1 MADTSSYQESQ
12 SGTLDWYNKAV
23 QDLLAKG
30 QTQSNQALKQYTGNQ
45 VAGFTPQQTQAF
57 NLAGSNVGNWK
68 PALNSATAGVNK
80 AITTGQQAQGAVP
93 GAINAYNAAS
103 AGVAGLGGSGAGALS
118 AFQNAQKAGKYD
130 PNQVQNYLNPYL
142 GGVIDEIAR
151 LGNENFTNV
160 LNPAVANQFG
170 GLGQY
175 GSARQALA
183 TGQAAGDT
191 QKAISGQQA
200 STLKDAYDSAM
211 QGYYNFSNLGAN
223 TGISA
228 GQGLGNLAQLQANTN
243 TSVGQGLSGLG
254 EWGTSAGIQGAQRLT
269 DIGNATQQAGI
280 ADYGTLFNAGQAQQQ
295 LEQNKLNVAK
305 AQFDEKQ
312 QYPWQQ
318 LGNYQQLFGVT
329 TPQQSSSWS
338 TTLKKGGLVRY
349 AEGGRFPRGEEPGDW
364 PELNDR
370 YSAGQSERESLRRLM
385 LEREL
390 GYAPDDPNSHAILR
404 ELADME
410 GVSPADMM
418 DEPGLAGNA
427 PLLGQILAQAELPRD
442 PKEDRHQKRVSSLFD
457 QIGGSFQPREAP
469 TQLQQI
475 GRAMLASAAQGPA
488 NYGQLLG
495 RAGDAY
501 FSNEDTLR
509 EDNQRRESVRFGLQ
523 EKLLDQLKRSG
534 GSSGSMKLFR
544 GKDGSQWGVDSG
556 TGEKTL
562 LYPGSYDEKI
572 NSLALDAA
580 KKSLDSEGQVFH
592 TTAEY
597 EQALMQ
603 RINAFRQH
611 FAAGFAG
618 LGATVQTPGTNGPVG
633 SESARLPGG
642 QAPRPM
648 SQPTPP
654 QPENRPGLGGAS
666 PSTNPP
672 AGIFTG
678 DLDAARQEIGA
689 IRDPNERAAA
699 LAAFEQSQTEAPPLF
714 QIPKIKSDDSGAIV
728 PKTVQKS
735 RENDEIAAGKYYSEE
750 FLPAVES
757 AQGLAESSKQLLAM
771 DLPTGKLANVKELL
785 GSVAEAFHID
795 SSIVDAAEK
804 LQSARPILKRMQ
816 NEVMLAAKGVQTE
829 GDAQRAIDQFIKLE
843 DTPNAAKEIARIA
856 TATGYM
862 ADLANRYSQQYIK
875 ENSDQMRGM
884 RSTWRSYRTQNLP
897 LFKIN
902 PKTKKPIYL
911 NEWVKAVQ
919 DKGGS
924 EAEALRDWP
933 LLSQ

>member
-45 VAGFTPQQTQAF
+45 VAGFNPQQTQAF

-68 PALNSATAGVNK
+68 PALTSATAGVNK

-103 AGVAGLGGSGAGALS
+103 AGVAGLGGAGTGALT
-118 AFQNAQKAGKYD
+118 AFQNAQNAGTYD
-130 PNQVQNYLNPYL
+130 QSQVQNYLNPYL

-151 LGNENFTNV
+151 LGNKNFTNV

-183 TGQAAGDT
+183 IGQAAGDT

-349 AEGGRFPRGEEPGDW
+349 AEGGRFPRGEEPDDW

-370 YSAGQSERESLRRLM
+370 YGAGQLERESLRRLM

-390 GYAPDDPNSHAILR
+390 AVDPEDPYSEAIRR
-404 ELADME
+404 ELSGM
-410 GVSPADMM
+410 GGI
-418 DEPGLAGNA
+418 EPGIAAEDAVPNILSEANNFSRQV
-427 PLLGQILAQAELPRD
+427 LGQKIDPSAMRRKLVERMLGNRESLGKRIQETLAPVEEPPTL
-442 PKEDRHQKRVSSLFD
+442 QKL
-457 QIGGSFQPREAP
+457 
-469 TQLQQI
+469 
-475 GRAMLASAAQGPA
+475 GRAMMASAAQGPA
-488 NYGQLLG
+488 NYGQLIG

-501 FSNEDTLR
+501 FGSEENRAAMNKEL
-509 EDNQRRESVRFGLQ
+509 E
-523 EKLLDQLKRSG
+523 LKRLELEERATPDVGKVGLSG
-534 GSSGSMKLFR
+534 ALGGVEHFKFMR
-544 GKDGSQWGVDSG
+544 GKDGSLWGVSDVDP
-556 TGEKTL
+556 THKVL
-562 LYPGSYDEKI
+562 VQPGDYLREV
-572 NSLALDAA
+572 NVAA
-580 KKSLDSEGQVFH
+580 ASAADKDLENATFDTVEG
-592 TTAEY
+592 
-597 EQALMQ
+597 
-603 RINAFRQH
+603 R
-611 FAAGFAG
+611 
-618 LGATVQTPGTNGPVG
+618 
-633 SESARLPGG
+633 S
-642 QAPRPM
+642 
-648 SQPTPP
+648 
-654 QPENRPGLGGAS
+654 
-666 PSTNPP
+666 
-672 AGIFTG
+672 
-678 DLDAARQEIGA
+678 AARQRLI
-689 IRDPNERAAA
+689 DHYTNLFAARYA
-699 LAAFEQSQTEAPPLF
+699 GGMAPVEDQGP
-714 QIPKIKSDDSGAIV
+714 
-728 PKTVQKS
+728 
-735 RENDEIAAGKYYSEE
+735 AAGGRQPAMQPPFSSSPPAIGRPPEPQAGVSGPEARPIPGTILNPQETKEGEGVGTSLAKQYSGI
-750 FLPAVES
+750 LES
-757 AQGLAESSKQLLAM
+757 ATNAQGELHNYERLEQLL
-771 DLPTGKLANVKELL
+771 DGVQTGKLTPVGTEAAAWMHAAFPSWEIDPTLPNK
-785 GSVAEAFHID
+785 EAF
-795 SSIVDAAEK
+795 AA
-804 LQSARPILKRMQ
+804 LSAGMALELRNPSGGAGMPGAMSDKDREFLTKMVP
-816 NEVMLAAKGVQTE
+816 NLSNTPDG
-829 GDAQRAIDQFIKLE
+829 IKLMIQTRKKLAE
-843 DTPNAAKEIARIA
+843 RSIHVAKMAREYRQKNPR
-856 TATGYM
+856 GNFNEGFY
-862 ADLANRYSQQYIK
+862 DYLSKWSQ
-875 ENSDQMRGM
+875 EN
-884 RSTWRSYRTQNLP
+884 P
-897 LFKIN
+897 LF
-902 PKTKKPIYL
+902 
-911 NEWVKAVQ
+911 
-919 DKGGS
+919 S
-924 EAEALRDWP
+924 EAEAPPSSKRNEEKPTLKKGDVVRGYEFMGGENVIENWRKVE
-933 LLSQ
+933 